1 MGSVGDAQRIF
12 HTVDTVGC
20 FALVFDEDWG
30 GVTFFFVH
38 GDTLCSALIVVT
50 NVGARSPIVCPGS
63 HSPTFVVAPR

>member
-1 MGSVGDAQRIF
+1 MGSVGDAQRLF

-30 GVTFFFVH
+30 GVSPSFGH
-38 GDTLCSALIVVT
+38 GDTLCSALIFVT

-63 HSPTFVVAPR
+63 HSPTFAVALR